1 MICALG
7 IAVLTPSI
15 LAAQPASLLA
25 HLTGGKLNLS
35 DLSWAAPL
43 YAHDPQQH
51 SQWADA
57 MRWVAQ
63 RKRDQTARMQQQLLA
78 AGVRNVHLAIG
89 CYDDDTCQ
97 VLSRVDAAAARF
109 GSLETLEA
117 AARDIAPY
125 VDGFV
130 AAASTV
136 ERELNADPKPT
147 LAARLHAAATAD
159 QILRIGLTASEYA
172 KLHSPPMV
180 PQAQDFLELRTII
193 EMDRMDQLH
202 TRWLKEVVAIQ
213 GWPRASVLG
222 DTAAYDAWLLAQH
235 ADLDPAFQFQALQR
249 MVPLTK
255 RGDADRKRYAYL
267 YDRIM
272 LKITGRQRYGTQ
284 AMCLKGQIAPQPLES
299 ASLVD
304 QYRREVGLP
313 SLQKYLI
320 RFHEAAYCDPAGVL
334 RPKSHP

>member
-15 LAAQPASLLA
+15 RAAQPAPLPTL
-25 HLTGGKLNLS
+25 LTGGKLNLS

-43 YAHDPQQH
+43 YARDPKPH
-51 SQWADA
+51 SQWTDA

-63 RKRDQTARMQQQLLA
+63 RKRDQTARMEQQLRA
-78 AGVRNVHLAIG
+78 AGVHNVHLAVD

-97 VLSRVDAAAARF
+97 VLSQLDAAAGKF
-109 GSLETLEA
+109 GSLDTLEA

-136 ERELNADPKPT
+136 EREFNADPAPT
-147 LAARLHAAATAD
+147 LAAQLHAAATAD

-193 EMDRMDQLH
+193 EMNRIDQLH
-202 TRWLKEVVAIQ
+202 TKWLKEVVAKQ
-213 GWPRASVLG
+213 GWPKASVLG
-222 DTAAYDAWLLAQH
+222 ETAAYDAWLLAQH
-235 ADLDPAFQFQALQR
+235 ADLDPAFQFQALHR

-255 RGDADRKRYAYL
+255 RGDADPKRYAYL

-299 ASLVD
+299 PRLVD
-304 QYRREVGLP
+304 RYRSEVGLP
-313 SLQKYLI
+313 SLEKYLI
-320 RFHEAAYCDPAGVL
+320 RFHEAAYCDPAGLL
-334 RPKSHP
+334 RPKPHP